1 MNLITSF
8 PDKIS
13 YAIIALMVACLL
25 PYVFAILAKKTGG
38 FDFRADNHHP
48 RDFLAKTT
56 GLSARLNAVQAN
68 SFESLPIFIA
78 SVVIATYLFVPQNV
92 INFLAWFYVL
102 LRVLYGVA
110 YAMDW
115 ASLRSVLWGLSLG
128 CCLMLFYFAWIMA

>member
-1 MNLITSF
+1 MNFIAKF
-8 PDKIS
+8 PNDI
-13 YAIIALMVACLL
+13 AIAIVAVMVACLL
-25 PYVFAILAKKTGG
+25 PYVFAILAKKAGG
-38 FDFRADNHHP
+38 FDFKADNRHP

-56 GLSARLNAVQAN
+56 GVSARLNAVQAN

-78 SVVIATYLFVPQNV
+78 SVLIATYVFVPQNV
-92 INFLAWFYVL
+92 INFLACFYVL

-128 CCLMLFYFAWIMA
+128 CCLILFYFAWIMA